1 MQNTMNVTRR
11 NKNVAKRH
19 LLNLSKKAQFSEFK
33 HVTVDGVDF
42 TFSLY
47 TYGNASG
54 FVHFAKLWVS
64 PMDVMAHAKAQYY
77 NRTWERFEGQS
88 VYRQCVEWA
97 LKSNDIT
104 QEQAE
109 FLKEALR

>member
-1 MQNTMNVTRR
+1 M
-11 NKNVAKRH
+11 AKRH
-19 LLNLSKKAQFSEFK
+19 LLNLSKAARYDSLK
-33 HVTVDGVDF
+33 HVTVSGEQFMF
-42 TFSLY
+42 TLY

-54 FVHFAKLWVS
+54 FVHFAILSKEWEQLS
-64 PMDVMAHAKAQYY
+64 HAKAQYY

-104 QEQAE
+104 KEQAE
-109 FLKEALR
+109 LLKEALR